1 MVLVL
6 LAQKDQKAEL
16 AGVVAETL
24 VAVCDDSNETLQIRQ
39 TALDCLIEIEINVPV
54 SWTWSLL
61 YSSTKVYIY

>member
-1 MVLVL
+1 MVLVM

-54 SWTWSLL
+54 SWT
-61 YSSTKVYIY
+61 